1 MIKYFFILSATLL
14 LLCTG
19 CHKDTLAPKNPIGK
33 TILMSDG
40 SSYIESGKTYH
51 FYDSGGPVNDYSD
64 NEDYYYTFHAP
75 QGKRVK
81 IVFDR
86 FNTETEYDYM
96 TVNGIKYTG
105 YDSPVSVYSYADS
118 LGYSSLTIYFHSDES
133 VVSSGWSATVTSVY

>member
-1 MIKYFFILSATLL
+1 MKIKTFFLLSIAAFLMAL
-14 LLCTG
+14 SSCQ
-19 CHKDTLAPKNPIGK
+19 KDTLAPDNI
-33 TILMSDG
+33 IIYMSDG